1 MTPSTKKIRQAP
13 DILITADAAA
23 DRRRRQNGVIRRAN
37 VGPKHKHKMLR
48 QFITR
53 CQHVLCLHCAPRLPH
68 QLHSLSPLILTKTCS
83 FFLCLSHTHSTSH
96 AQPKKS
102 IRHVSVNSQCPARHL
117 ISEHRNSHLSRAL
130 PHSPSSSLSTSP
142 SLTQPSTLSLPL
154 SPTLLPFSLSP
165 SLCAPSISLFLCL
178 QRTNVPCVVCTAAR
192 CRILTC
198 ATPR

>member
-1 MTPSTKKIRQAP
+1 
-13 DILITADAAA
+13 
-23 DRRRRQNGVIRRAN
+23 
-37 VGPKHKHKMLR
+37 MLR

-154 SPTLLPFSLSP
+154 YFLSLSP
-165 SLCAPSISLFLCL
+165 PPFARPLYPSSFVCNERMYLVLCVRLHDAGFWHVPLHVEIWEESSTVDVRDDSGNSIVVDVNRDYESRFTR
-178 QRTNVPCVVCTAAR
+178 QGYWTTFWAENV
-192 CRILTC
+192 
-198 ATPR
+198 

>member
-1 MTPSTKKIRQAP
+1 
-13 DILITADAAA
+13 
-23 DRRRRQNGVIRRAN
+23 
-37 VGPKHKHKMLR
+37 MLR

-154 SPTLLPFSLSP
+154 YVLSLSP
-165 SLCAPSISLFLCL
+165 PPFARPLYPSSFVCNERMYLVLCVRLHDAGF
-178 QRTNVPCVVCTAAR
+178 
-192 CRILTC
+192 
-198 ATPR
+198 